1 MHSTAL
7 PALHRLFLNT
17 AATCWYDS
25 RQFGSSFRQRTCCT
39 KAKW

>member
-7 PALHRLFLNT
+7 LARTVWLNT
-17 AATCWYDS
+17 AATRRYDS
-25 RQFGSSFRQRTCCT
+25 RQFGSSFWQRTCCT